1 VPNEMTNRRSALLAG
16 AGLMGAGLLRPGPR
30 GQAWAQAAA
39 VGEGD
44 IYGPDDPQARRGG
57 VLTIA
62 IANEPPNLDP
72 FHQAGDARTAITVL
86 MYQGLMFEHA
96 SGTAKPLLAESMTVS
111 ADGLTYTFVLRR
123 GVRFHNGGQMT
134 SADVKYSYDY
144 VRNPANGSPGAA
156 DFGTISEVEAPDD
169 HTVVIRLSEP
179 NASLPM
185 TLTNRF
191 GCVVPRDTFSS
202 PQARNRLSQ
211 QSVGTGPFMLQE
223 FRPQSHIRMA
233 RFPNYWRQGQPYLDG
248 VLFSVQPNAAS
259 VLVALRGRRVDLAL
273 LARPQDAEQLQGQA
287 GLSIVSAPSLRQ
299 CSLDLDSSHAQLK
312 DQRVR
317 QAIALAIDK
326 KAVMDAAIGGK
337 GQVLGTVPAAMQ
349 ESWGAPLESLPF
361 QKQDP
366 ARAKALLAEAGLA
379 SGFSLDLIGIIGF
392 EWMDPAAVTIA
403 QQLAAVGIRLNIQRA
418 ELGVWLNAFRTRNMR
433 FTFNDWGT
441 QPDPHSLF
449 YRHFRSPPR
458 GADFR
463 NWNNAEADRLMD
475 LGMAS
480 ADPARRKEAY
490 LGLQRVMDETVP
502 TILLFSPDLV
512 TVSQQRVRNY
522 VQHPT
527 GWWFGLAKA
536 WIAA

>member
-1 VPNEMTNRRSALLAG
+1 MPMIDRRTALLAG
-16 AGLMGAGLLRPGPR
+16 AGLLGAGLPGP
-30 GQAWAQAAA
+30 GWAQGAP
-39 VGEGD
+39 D
-44 IYGPDDPQARRGG
+44 DLYGPDDAGARRGG
-57 VLTIA
+57 VLTVA

-72 FHQAGDARTAITVL
+72 FHQAGDARTAVTVL
-86 MYQGLMFEHA
+86 MYQGLMYEHA
-96 SGTAKPLLAESMTVS
+96 SGLAKPLLAESMTIS
-111 ADGLTYTFVLRR
+111 PDGLTYTFALRR
-123 GVRFHNGGQMT
+123 GVRFHTGATMT

-144 VRNPANGSPGAA
+144 VRNASNGSPGAA
-156 DFGTISEVEAPDD
+156 DFGAISAIETPDD

-191 GCVVPRDTFSS
+191 GCVVPRDTFAN
-202 PQARNRLSQ
+202 PQARARLSQ

-259 VLVALRGRRVDLAL
+259 VLVALRSRRVDLAL

-287 GLSIVSAPSLRQ
+287 GLNIASAASLRQ
-299 CSLDLDSSHAQLK
+299 CSLDLDSNHAQLR
-312 DQRVR
+312 DVRVR
-317 QAIALAIDK
+317 QAIALLIDK
-326 KAVMDAAIGGK
+326 KAVMDASIGGK

-349 ESWGAPLESLPF
+349 ESWGAPIDSLSF
-361 QKQDP
+361 QKPDV
-366 ARAKALLAEAGLA
+366 ARAKALLTEAGLGD
-379 SGFSLDLIGIIGF
+379 GFALDLVSIIGF
-392 EWMDPAAVTIA
+392 EWMDPAAVTIG
-403 QQLAAVGIRLNIQRA
+403 QQLAQAGIRLNIQRV

-441 QPDPHSLF
+441 QPDPHILY
-449 YRHFRSPPR
+449 YRHFHSAPR

-463 NWNNAEADRLMD
+463 NWNNAEADRFMD
-475 LGMAS
+475 AGMAT
-480 ADPARRKEAY
+480 ADTAARKEAY
-490 LGLQRVMDETVP
+490 LGLQRVMDGTVP
-502 TILLFSPDLV
+502 TIMLFSPDLV
-512 TVSQQRVRNY
+512 SVSQARVRNY

-536 WIAA
+536 WIAT

>member
-1 VPNEMTNRRSALLAG
+1 MPHPTIDRRTALLAG
-16 AGLMGAGLLRPGPR
+16 ASLLGAGFAGP
-30 GQAWAQAAA
+30 AWAQDAPAGSA
-39 VGEGD
+39 D
-44 IYGPDDPQARRGG
+44 LYGPDDPQARRGG
-57 VLTIA
+57 MLTVA

-72 FHQAGDARTAITVL
+72 FHQAGDARTAVTVL
-86 MYQGLMFEHA
+86 MYQGLMYEHA
-96 SGTAKPLLAESMTVS
+96 SGIAKPLLAESMTIS
-111 ADGLTYTFVLRR
+111 EDGLTYTFALRR
-123 GVRFHNGGQMT
+123 GVRFHTGQPMT

-144 VRNPANGSPGAA
+144 VRDASNGSPGAA
-156 DFGTISEVEAPDD
+156 DFGTIRAVEAPDEQ
-169 HTVVIRLSEP
+169 TVVIRLSEP

-191 GCVVPRDTFSS
+191 GCVVPRDTFAN
-202 PQARNRLSQ
+202 PQARARLSQ

-248 VLFSVQPNAAS
+248 ILFSVQPNAAS
-259 VLVALRGRRVDLAL
+259 VLVALRSRRVDLAL

-287 GLSIVSAPSLRQ
+287 GLSITSAPSLRQ
-299 CSLDLDSSHAQLK
+299 CSLDLDCNHAQLK
-312 DQRVR
+312 DVRVR
-317 QAIALAIDK
+317 QAISLSIDK
-326 KAVMDAAIGGK
+326 NAVMQAAIGGK
-337 GQVLGTVPAAMQ
+337 GKVLGTIPAAMQ
-349 ESWGAPLESLPF
+349 ESWGAPFDTLPN
-361 QKQDP
+361 QKPDP

-379 SGFSLDLIGIIGF
+379 DGFALDLISIIGF

-403 QQLAAVGIRLNIQRA
+403 QQLAPAGIRLNLQRV

-441 QPDPHSLF
+441 QPDPHILY
-449 YRHFRSPPR
+449 YRHFHSAPR

-475 LGMAS
+475 AGMAT
-480 ADPARRKEAY
+480 ADPAARRDAY
-490 LGLQRVMDETVP
+490 LRLQRVMDETVP
-502 TILLFSPDLV
+502 TVMLFSPDLV

>member
-1 VPNEMTNRRSALLAG
+1 MPHPMIDRRTALLAG
-16 AGLMGAGLLRPGPR
+16 AGLLGTGLSGMP
-30 GQAWAQAAA
+30 AWAQGAAG
-39 VGEGD
+39 GED
-44 IYGPDDPQARRGG
+44 PYGADDPQARRGG
-57 VLTIA
+57 ILTIA

-72 FHQAGDARTAITVL
+72 FHQAGDARTAVTVL

-96 SGTAKPLLAESMTVS
+96 SGTAKPLLAESMAIS
-111 ADGLTYTFVLRR
+111 DDGLAYTFKLRR
-123 GVRFHNGGQMT
+123 GVRFHTGQPMT

-144 VRNPANGSPGAA
+144 VRNPSNGSPGAA
-156 DFGTISEVEAPDD
+156 DFGVISEIEAPDD

-191 GCVVPRDTFSS
+191 GCVVPRDTFAN
-202 PQARNRLSQ
+202 PQARARLSQ

-259 VLVALRGRRVDLAL
+259 VLVALRSRRVDLAL

-287 GLSIVSAPSLRQ
+287 GLNITSALSLRQ
-299 CSLDLDSSHAQLK
+299 CSLDLDCNHAQLK
-312 DQRVR
+312 DLRVR

-326 KAVMDAAIGGK
+326 NAVMQASIGGK
-337 GQVLGTVPAAMQ
+337 GKVLGTIPAAMQ
-349 ESWGAPLESLPF
+349 ESWGAPIESLPF
-361 QKQDP
+361 QKTDP
-366 ARAKALLAEAGLA
+366 ARAKALLAEAGLGD
-379 SGFSLDLIGIIGF
+379 GFALDLISIIGF

-403 QQLAAVGIRLNIQRA
+403 QQLAPIGIRLNLQRV

-441 QPDPHSLF
+441 QPDPHLLY
-449 YRHFRSPPR
+449 YRHFRGTPR

-475 LGMAS
+475 AGMAT
-480 ADPARRKEAY
+480 ADPVKRREAY
-490 LGLQRVMDETVP
+490 LGLQKVMDETVP
-502 TILLFSPDLV
+502 TVMLFSPDLV